1 MLAIVGPTASGKS
14 AVALGLSEELGA
26 SLVSVDSMQVYRGMD
41 IGTAKPTPAEQS
53 RVVHHLIDVADPED
67 SFTVADTQR
76 LGRTALAAAT
86 GPVVIA
92 GGTGLAFRAIVD
104 PLEFPGRDPAVRTEL
119 EALGLEELR
128 ARLVQIDPEAGSQL
142 DLANPRRVIRALEI
156 HAVTGL
162 TPTERAGT
170 PAAQAVR
177 DYRPLHAFRAIGF
190 DPGDRLEERIV
201 ARFDAML
208 EAGLLEEVTGL
219 AGRLG
224 RTAAQAVGYK
234 ELLPVVAGER
244 SLAAGRAD
252 AIAAT
257 VAVGGN
263 QRTYFRRDPRIRW
276 LRWDDDPVVRLARAR
291 EELLA

>member
-1 MLAIVGPTASGKS
+1 M
-14 AVALGLSEELGA
+14 ALGLAEELGG
-26 SLVSVDSMQVYRGMD
+26 SILSVDSMQVYRGMD

-53 RVVHHLIDVADPED
+53 RISHYLIDVVDPED
-67 SFTVADTQR
+67 AFTVADTQR
-76 LGRTALAAAT
+76 LGRAVLAGET

-104 PLEFPGRDPAVRTEL
+104 PLEFPGRDPALRAEL
-119 EALGLEELR
+119 ETLGLEELQG
-128 ARLVQIDPEAGSQL
+128 RLGGVDPSAGDHL

-162 TPTERAGT
+162 TPSERAGT
-170 PAAQAVR
+170 PAAAAVR
-177 DYRPLHAFRAIGF
+177 SYEPFHEFHAIGF
-190 DPGDRLEERIV
+190 DPGDKLQARIV

-208 EAGLLEEVTGL
+208 GAGLLEEVAGL
-219 AGRLG
+219 VGHFG

-234 ELLPVVAGER
+234 ELVPVVAGER
-244 SLAAGRAD
+244 SLEEGRVN

-257 VAVGGN
+257 VAVAGH

-276 LRWDDDPVVRLARAR
+276 LQWDDDPDVRLERACQ
-291 EELLA
+291 ELQV